1 MSVELAEKQRRAVCV
16 VETALLNVG
25 ISGRS
30 VCVVVDKWMTGYSGH
45 GGDSANVG
53 VFVSA
58 PIGADVE
65 PHCATG
71 KTIVE
76 AVRNMIDSI
85 KGRANG
91 AKPVVSESAPF

>member
-30 VCVVVDKWMTGYSGH
+30 VCVVVDQWTPSYSGH
-45 GGDSANVG
+45 GGDNANVG

-58 PIGADVE
+58 PIGADIE
-65 PHCATG
+65 PYFVTG

-85 KGRANG
+85 KGKANG

>member
-1 MSVELAEKQRRAVCV
+1 MPVELADKQRRAVSV
-16 VETALLNVG
+16 VETALLGVG

-30 VCVVVDKWMTGYSGH
+30 VCVSVDKWAFGYSCYS
-45 GGDSANVG
+45 GDNANVG

-58 PIGADVE
+58 PAGVDVE
-65 PHCATG
+65 PYFVTG

-76 AVRNMIDSI
+76 AVKNMIDSI

-91 AKPVVSESAPF
+91 AKPQVCESAPF

>member
-1 MSVELAEKQRRAVCV
+1 MPVELADKQQRAVSV

-30 VCVVVDKWMTGYSGH
+30 VCVVVDKWAFSCSCYSGEN
-45 GGDSANVG
+45 ANVG

-58 PIGADVE
+58 PVGADVE
-65 PHCATG
+65 PYFVTG

-76 AVRNMIDSI
+76 AVKNMIASI

-91 AKPVVSESAPF
+91 AKSEVFELAPF